1 LNDTAPP
8 LINSH
13 YTDTE
18 FFHFYSATVPPPPTP
33 SRVRSVGAACQEMV
47 PVTGSGR
54 LKMHDRKLQDWKMAD
69 NITGVENA

>member
-1 LNDTAPP
+1 
-8 LINSH
+8 
-13 YTDTE
+13 
-18 FFHFYSATVPPPPTP
+18 
-33 SRVRSVGAACQEMV
+33 VRSVGAACQEMV